1 MKHAPSN
8 RAALLAL
15 ALFGV
20 TGAYGVDA
28 PPAPPV
34 AHEVMPPAA
43 AIPGES
49 IYQLPLQL
57 TLQDG
62 RQMPLAALRGQP
74 LLVTMF
80 YTTCQGVCPL
90 MAFTLRRTMAAL
102 PEAERARM
110 RVLMVSF
117 DPARD
122 SPEALRG
129 FAELNSLKGPA
140 WLLART
146 EENDVRELAAVLGI
160 RYRQLPGGMFS
171 HSAIITLLDA
181 DGLIR
186 TQTGTLQET
195 DPALIKAIGDVLR

>member
-1 MKHAPSN
+1 MRRAPPLIP
-8 RAALLAL
+8 ALLAL

-20 TGAYGVDA
+20 TRVDGSDA
-28 PPAPPV
+28 PPTPPV
-34 AHEVMPPAA
+34 AHEVMAPAA
-43 AIPGES
+43 AMPGES

-62 RQMPLAALRGQP
+62 RNMPLAALRGQP

-80 YTTCQGVCPL
+80 YTSCQGVCPL
-90 MAFTLRRTMAAL
+90 LAFTLRRTVVAL
-102 PEAERARM
+102 PEAQRARM

-122 SPEALRG
+122 SPQALHG
-129 FAELNSLKGPA
+129 FAELNSLEGPA

-146 EENDVRELAAVLGI
+146 EESAVRELAAVLGI
-160 RYRQLPGGMFS
+160 RYRQLPGGVFS

-186 TQTGTLQET
+186 ARTSTLQEV
-195 DPALIKAIGDVLR
+195 DPALIKAIGEALR

>member
-1 MKHAPSN
+1 MKHTHLN

-15 ALFGV
+15 AMLGV
-20 TGAYGVDA
+20 IRVDGGDT
-28 PPAPPV
+28 PPASTA

-43 AIPGES
+43 TMPGES
-49 IYQLPLQL
+49 VYQLPMKL

-62 RQMPLAALRGQP
+62 RQRSLAALRGQP

-146 EENDVRELAAVLGI
+146 PESDVRELAAVLGI

-171 HSAIITLLDA
+171 HSTIITLLDK

-186 TQTGTLQET
+186 ARTATLQET
-195 DPALIKAIGDVLR
+195 DPALVKAIGEVLQ

>member
-1 MKHAPSN
+1 MRDAPLN
-8 RAALLAL
+8 RASVLML

-20 TGAYGVDA
+20 ARANAGDA

-34 AHEVMPPAA
+34 AHEVMAPAA

-49 IYQLPLQL
+49 IYQLHLQL

-102 PEAERARM
+102 PEAERASM

-146 EENDVRELAAVLGI
+146 PESDVRELAAVLGI

-171 HSAIITLLDA
+171 HSTIITLLDK

-186 TQTGTLQET
+186 ARTATLQET